1 MSVPSCSTELLLY
14 PSRPTQKAAREV
26 VEVQLTPGSVQLPVT
41 VLKPLPVSAYPDQ
54 FVLCT
59 WVNPLTRSAG
69 RDTRWS
75 AACWPTDRCSRAWRA
90 TRAAWADADLGVVLA
105 PAAGLMASSRPSAGT
120 LTIKKRASR
129 RGRVWRM
136 VGHLSLR
143 AAIASRSSADTKFW

>member
-14 PSRPTQKAAREV
+14 PSMPTQKAAREV

-59 WVNPLTRSAG
+59 CDNPLTRSDG

-75 AACWPTDRCSRAWRA
+75 AACWPTDRCWRAWRA
-90 TRAAWADADLGVVLA
+90 SSAAWAAADLGVVLA
-105 PAAGLMASSRPSAGT
+105 PAAGLMASSKPSAGP
-120 LTIKKRASR
+120 LTIKKRTSR
-129 RGRVWRM
+129 RGRVRCM